1 MDEINSVIYSAPV
14 VEFVAVAKEF
24 CLFLTQSE
32 ELSQKEFID
41 KLQKFIP
48 LLYLKGSMLPYVDSY
63 NDDECED
70 FVTEEEY
77 NALYAQ
83 VKAKMGEY
91 DDYLEIFDPT
101 DGYMD
106 EPSVRTI

>member
-48 LLYLKGSMLPYVDSY
+48 LLYLKGSMLPYVRILLPRRSI
-63 NDDECED
+63 
-70 FVTEEEY
+70 T
-77 NALYAQ
+77 LSMH
-83 VKAKMGEY
+83 K
-91 DDYLEIFDPT
+91 
-101 DGYMD
+101 
-106 EPSVRTI
+106 